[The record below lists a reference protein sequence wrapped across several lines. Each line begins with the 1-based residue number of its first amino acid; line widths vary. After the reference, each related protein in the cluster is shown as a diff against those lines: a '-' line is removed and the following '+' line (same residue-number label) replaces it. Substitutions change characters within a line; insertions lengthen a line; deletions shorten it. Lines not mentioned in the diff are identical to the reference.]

1 MATNDT
7 VEEIRSRLKAFF
19 YQGDL
24 SKEQLQRMIELETSL
39 GNAITPNLKQ
49 PGTRLRDTSP
59 APIKNDSEGI
69 IPIPGLATN
78 AIFPVKNRTSGP
90 GYKCIAPYEPT
101 VHATDP
107 WGFIE

>member
-49 PGTRLRDTSP
+49 PGTRLRD
-59 APIKNDSEGI
+59 SEGI